1 MDGSNGVPPAATD
14 TNTPPPSSAS
24 NNNIVTAIRFLS
36 IDPLFAHPPAHNNS
50 LLLPS
55 MLNVQPIHHNDAL
68 LNLMTIAEFQS
79 QLTNLINATATA
91 DTSGGDVSITSTMDA
106 SGSQV
111 AADISDSTVHVLD
124 ASSNLTAADASDTT
138 TTTEPS
144 VIPWSERSLTPPPKG
159 TIRLISP
166 PPVTEC
172 ESLLGLWD
180 IDRTITQ
187 WVELA
192 AVNEQA
198 AGVFAANQR
207 ERWLAW
213 KVWYRLTQRI
223 WRRRTQ
229 CNVDMIEMAPVPD
242 ADAILITDT
251 THHMIYRF
259 HRHDLFN
266 TLLSNICMSDEM
278 LPNPREPRNPW
289 TNAAFTYGQIVG
301 VCQALLQDYARRGRC
316 PPVLFSAFWAARF
329 DVRRFATEN
338 ASLLSQHAINAY
350 FKDIT
355 DHNRD
360 TIADTIQTLLAEAG
374 VSLVPVHVRR
384 WLRVTPLTD
393 GHKAWL
399 AFARDYTLYMN
410 LHVQVRPHWHSEEMV
425 YRDVRRLY
433 QRHPITDNAGPRVRA
448 LRDMR
453 ATPGPGMAA
462 HDPAVNNLLSL
473 LLGPSNGTGSL
484 DEMFGNIQNSLFGGR
499 GSGGR
504 G

>member
-1 MDGSNGVPPAATD
+1 MDGSGGVPPTTNAQ
-14 TNTPPPSSAS
+14 TNTPPPLVITNANLISPF
-24 NNNIVTAIRFLS
+24 RFLS
-36 IDPLFAHPPAHNNS
+36 IDPLFVHPSPSHHPV
-50 LLLPS
+50 LLPS
-55 MLNVQPIHHNDAL
+55 LLNVQPLHHDEAL
-68 LNLMTIAEFQS
+68 LNLLSIAEFQS
-79 QLTNLINATATA
+79 QLTNLINATTDA
-91 DTSGGDVSITSTMDA
+91 SGGDASDGDA
-106 SGSQV
+106 SGG
-111 AADISDSTVHVLD
+111 
-124 ASSNLTAADASDTT
+124 DASDNDVSDG
-138 TTTEPS
+138 EPT
-144 VIPWSERSLTPPPKG
+144 VIPWSERSLTPPPHG
-159 TIRLISP
+159 TIRLLSP
-166 PPVTEC
+166 PPATVC
-172 ESLLGLWD
+172 ESLLGLWET
-180 IDRTITQ
+180 DRTLTQ
-187 WVELA
+187 WTELA
-192 AVNEQA
+192 EGNEQA
-198 AGVFAANQR
+198 AEVFAANQR

-251 THHMIYRF
+251 THRMMYRF

-301 VCQALLQDYARRGRC
+301 VCQALLQDYAKRGRC
-316 PPVLFSAFWAARF
+316 PPVLFSAFWAVRF
-329 DVRRFATEN
+329 DVRRFAAEN
-338 ASLLSQHAINAY
+338 ASLLSQHAINSY

-355 DHNRD
+355 DHNRE

-374 VSLVPVHVRR
+374 VSILPVQVRR

-410 LHVQVRPHWHSEEMV
+410 LHVQVRSHWHSEEMV
-425 YRDVRRLY
+425 YRDVRRLH

-453 ATPGPGMAA
+453 ATPGPG
-462 HDPAVNNLLSL
+462 DTNPAMNDLLTM
-473 LLGPSNGTGSL
+473 LLGPSTGSGSL
-484 DEMFGNIQNSLFGGR
+484 DGMFSNIQNSLFGGR